1 MGFTF
6 TRNMKSNINSN
17 HITFSVLM
25 ANYNNADFLEEAIKS
40 VLSQTYP
47 YWELIIVDDI
57 STDNS
62 IEIIKSYLKD
72 NRIKL
77 IIHETNMG
85 YGGALKTAADN
96 TSNDVLAILDS
107 DDVLHK
113 NALEVMASAFT
124 SNPEFGFIYSMFWQ
138 CDSNLNHPK
147 IVKYVGE
154 IQPNKSNLHEIKV
167 SHFKAFR
174 KDAYKQ
180 TKGFD
185 PNQKKAVDKDIIFK
199 LEEVTKLKFV
209 NIPLYYYRWHGGGIS
224 QEKSRFEAEFY
235 HYLAKLK
242 AYKRRVNTEIPNLT
256 IKQIN
261 FEYYRITF
269 FKLTHFLKYF
279 YDKFRISELL
289 DNLLNL
295 FPLIPIGFKKKLK
308 FLEKLK

>member
-1 MGFTF
+1 MYFTF
-6 TRNMKSNINSN
+6 DKNMKSNINSKK
-17 HITFSVLM
+17 ITFSILM
-25 ANYNNADFLEEAIKS
+25 ANFNNVNFLEEAINS

-62 IEIIKSYLKD
+62 IEIIKPFLKD
-72 NRIKL
+72 YRIKL
-77 IIHETNMG
+77 IIHKRNMG

-96 TSNDVLAILDS
+96 ASNNILAILDS

-113 NALEVMASAFT
+113 KALEVMANAFLC
-124 SNPEFGFIYSMFWQ
+124 SPEYGFIYSTCWK
-138 CDSNLNHPK
+138 CDSNLNYPK

-154 IQPNKSNLHEIKV
+154 IKPNKTNLHEIKV

-174 KDAYKQ
+174 KDVYKQ

-185 PNQKKAVDKDIIFK
+185 PNQKRAVDKDIIFK

-209 NIPLYYYRWHGGGIS
+209 NTPLYYYRWHGKGIS
-224 QEKSRFEAEFY
+224 QGKNRYKAEFY

-242 AYKRRVNTEIPNLT
+242 AYKRRLDTEIPNLT
-256 IKQIN
+256 QRQIN

-279 YDKFRISELL
+279 YYKFRVSELI
-289 DNLLNL
+289 NKILND
-295 FPLIPIGFKKKLK
+295 FPLIPISFKAKLK
-308 FLEKLK
+308 FLKRLN